1 MCMVYY
7 KLSEQRVTILVCDN
21 YCHKINIDIEVN
33 RTMVLTCRKLLRR
46 SSGTVMRPDH
56 DRLTQ

>member
-1 MCMVYY
+1 M
-7 KLSEQRVTILVCDN
+7 VTILVCDN

-46 SSGTVMRPDH
+46 SSGTVMRPDQ